1 MYHKNIILHKKRRI
15 SSSYKHSQ
23 SAGKIGL
30 YLPTIISIYLNDGI
44 SITPPVVDDVLPDS
58 GTRVV
63 LVFFFVDS

>member
-1 MYHKNIILHKKRRI
+1 MYHKNILMA
-15 SSSYKHSQ
+15 SQ

-58 GTRVV
+58 GIDGNGA
-63 LVFFFVDS
+63 VDCTIDPSLCL